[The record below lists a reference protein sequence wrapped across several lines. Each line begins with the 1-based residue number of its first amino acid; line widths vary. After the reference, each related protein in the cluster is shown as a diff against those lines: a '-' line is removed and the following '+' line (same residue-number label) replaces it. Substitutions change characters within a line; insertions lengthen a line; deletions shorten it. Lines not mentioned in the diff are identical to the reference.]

1 MSIEFGREICGNLA
15 TAEAREWLVT
25 NGKGSYA
32 SGTVAGT
39 LTRSY
44 HGLLV
49 AALKPPVERTV
60 LLTKLDETAQYN
72 NHSYSLYTNRWAGEL
87 INPDGYVNIERFRLE
102 GTIPVWDFVFADAL
116 LEKRI
121 WMEPRADTTYIH
133 YQLKRASQP
142 LTLSIKAL
150 VNYRD
155 YHSKT
160 KAGSWRMRID
170 SITKGLG
177 IKAFNQ
183 ARTFFLLAENASI
196 VPASGDDWYRN
207 FVLTAERDRGLDYID
222 DNLFVGTFQATIPP
236 GGTFTFVAST
246 ETNPN
251 LNGAAALE
259 RRNQYEQKLL
269 QLWQVANPKI
279 HQTPDWVNQLVLAAD
294 QFIVDRPLPDNPD
307 GKTIIAGYHWF
318 TDWGRD
324 TMISL
329 PGLTLATG
337 RKEIAG
343 SILRTFAKYI
353 NRGML
358 PNVFPD
364 SNRELT
370 DNDYNTVDATL
381 WFFEAIRSYY
391 TATQDKQLLEE
402 LFPKLGEIIDAHIQ
416 GTRYQIKLDPED
428 GLIYAGQDGVQLTWM
443 DAKIG
448 NWVVTP
454 RIGKPIEINALWY
467 NALQTM
473 SEFAQHLQEPSQKY
487 DELAKATL
495 QGFQRFWNSAKGYCF
510 DVLDSPTGN
519 DDSLRPNQIFAV
531 SLPKSPLTPEQQQK
545 VVEVCGQTLLT
556 SYGLRSL
563 ATDNP
568 QYEGFYGGDQYHR
581 DKAYHQ
587 GTVWGWLIGPFVLA
601 HFNVFQD
608 PALARQFLE
617 PIKHHITNAG
627 LGTISEIFNGDL
639 PIEPKGCIAQA
650 WSVAEV
656 LRAWVATDIASS

>member
-1 MSIEFGREICGNLA
+1 
-15 TAEAREWLVT
+15 
-25 NGKGSYA
+25 
-32 SGTVAGT
+32 
-39 LTRSY
+39 
-44 HGLLV
+44 
-49 AALKPPVERTV
+49 
-60 LLTKLDETAQYN
+60 
-72 NHSYSLYTNRWAGEL
+72 
-87 INPDGYVNIERFRLE
+87 
-102 GTIPVWDFVFADAL
+102 
-116 LEKRI
+116 
-121 WMEPRADTTYIH
+121 
-133 YQLKRASQP
+133 
-142 LTLSIKAL
+142 
-150 VNYRD
+150 
-155 YHSKT
+155 
-160 KAGSWRMRID
+160 
-170 SITKGLG
+170 
-177 IKAFNQ
+177 
-183 ARTFFLLAENASI
+183 
-196 VPASGDDWYRN
+196 
-207 FVLTAERDRGLDYID
+207 
-222 DNLFVGTFQATIPP
+222 
-236 GGTFTFVAST
+236 
-246 ETNPN
+246 
-251 LNGAAALE
+251 
-259 RRNQYEQKLL
+259 
-269 QLWQVANPKI
+269 
-279 HQTPDWVNQLVLAAD
+279 
-294 QFIVDRPLPDNPD
+294 
-307 GKTIIAGYHWF
+307 
-318 TDWGRD
+318 
-324 TMISL
+324 
-329 PGLTLATG
+329 
-337 RKEIAG
+337 
-343 SILRTFAKYI
+343 
-353 NRGML
+353 ML

-391 TATQDKQLLEE
+391 AATQDKQLLEE

-448 NWVVTP
+448 DWVVTP

-473 SEFAQHLQEPSQKY
+473 SEFAQHLQKPSQQY
-487 DELAKATL
+487 DQLAKLTL

-510 DVLDSPTGN
+510 DVLDSPSGN

-531 SLPKSPLTPEQQQK
+531 SLPKSPLTPEQQQQ
-545 VVEVCGQTLLT
+545 VVEVCGQSLLT

-568 QYEGFYGGDQYHR
+568 EYKGFYGGDQYHR
-581 DKAYHQ
+581 DKVYHQ

-656 LRAWVATDIASS
+656 LRAWLATDVASS